1 MSLPLKRDP
10 FIAEKTKQNSIK
22 CYCFFLLS
30 CYSRAAIQ
38 QYFGGKNINIL
49 FYFNYCWY
57 SPSYLGQLS
66 NSSNTFEGNKSQGTG
81 QLIWTP
87 GDECQ
92 QLHYRFRGTHPNY
105 PSAPTEHQ
113 LNGALKQP
121 CGTGCSVQDSNHS
134 TATPTAPPPGISL
147 KGYPIV
153 KQYKFPKRYFYLLV
167 LLVKNLFSKGNH
179 CRLSWGKLP
188 MLPRYFVCCLSH
200 VL

>member
-1 MSLPLKRDP
+1 MCLPLKRDP

-66 NSSNTFEGNKSQGTG
+66 NSSNTFEGNKSQETG
-81 QLIWTP
+81 QLMWTP

-105 PSAPTEHQ
+105 PSGP
-113 LNGALKQP
+113 NGALVEWCPKTALWHRVLCAGQQP
-121 CGTGCSVQDSNHS
+121 LNSNTNCSSSRDQSER
-134 TATPTAPPPGISL
+134 IS
-147 KGYPIV
+147 YSQTV
-153 KQYKFPKRYFYLLV
+153 
-167 LLVKNLFSKGNH
+167 
-179 CRLSWGKLP
+179 
-188 MLPRYFVCCLSH
+188 
-200 VL
+200 